1 MNYKNMKRFITLAGL
16 ACFLMQGMV
25 AQTIVKP
32 SVKTKTTFAIVTDA
46 KSYEEAKE
54 EIDAY
59 RTAKD
64 SCDSNKKG
72 KSFAIFK
79 TGQHKTDHS
88 GSKHDSRRKGKN
100 NIGKAVGY
108 LFEYKAEK

>member
-1 MNYKNMKRFITLAGL
+1 MRRYITLAGMAL
-16 ACFLMQGMV
+16 FLMQGMI

-59 RTAKD
+59 RTSVENEGLGTYLIVD
-64 SCDSNKKG
+64 DW
-72 KSFAIFK
+72 K
-79 TGQHKTDHS
+79 TPQP
-88 GSKHDSRRKGKN
+88 SRG
-100 NIGKAVGY
+100 AF
-108 LFEYKAEK
+108 LSA